1 MTLARRH
8 FLRATAAA
16 ASASAADGE
25 PVNANAYELQLM
37 KLAEDRRRLKDI
49 QSIERKVQVKRQLLP
64 EYQPWVDGA
73 LEAGRGGQ
81 DAVLMTVMVWSIDTG
96 DYLRALQIAKYALE
110 HGLVMP
116 DQYQRGVATLV
127 AEEISDQALSA
138 IAAGT
143 GFDHT
148 LLEVTEMLTAGH
160 DMPDQVRAKVHK
172 ALGLTYLGLAGE
184 APFTGTG
191 ASRAKAALEHM
202 QRAVQL
208 HERCGVKKEIE
219 RLERA
224 LRNSPST
231 PASAA
236 ANAPDAAPAADGTT
250 SNAAEL
256 GASDDTQQGE
266 SGAPAPATQN

>member
-8 FLRATAAA
+8 FLRVTAAA
-16 ASASAADGE
+16 ASAAAVDSA
-25 PVNANAYELQLM
+25 PVNASAYELLLM
-37 KLAEDRRRLKDI
+37 KLAEDRRRLKEI

-64 EYQPWVDGA
+64 DYMPWIEGV

-81 DAVLMTVMVWSIDTG
+81 DAVLMTMMVWSIDTG
-96 DYLRALQIAKYALE
+96 EHLLALQIAKYALA
-110 HGLVMP
+110 HNLVMP

-127 AEEISDQALSA
+127 AEEISDQALAA
-138 IAAGT
+138 IAAGA
-143 GFDHT
+143 GYDHT
-148 LLEVTEMLTAGH
+148 LLELTELLTAEH

-172 ALGLTYLGLAGE
+172 ALGLTYLGLAGT
-184 APFTGTG
+184 APFTGAAT
-191 ASRAKAALEHM
+191 AHATAALEHM

-224 LRNSPST
+224 LRHSAPADPS
-231 PASAA
+231 
-236 ANAPDAAPAADGTT
+236 PAADTPAAGDTAESS

-256 GASDDTQQGE
+256 GAPEDTREGE
-266 SGAPAPATQN
+266 SGAPAPATQD